1 MKQKIDVTLK
11 GCEVIFEED
20 RIIILEHLKDSDQEF
35 NLEDI
40 MRKFENQTFNMTLST
55 TNDI

>member
-11 GCEVIFEED
+11 NCEVIFEED
-20 RIIILEHLKDSDQEF
+20 RIVLIEHIKENDLEF

-40 MRKFENQTFNMTLST
+40 MRKFEGQTFNMTLST
-55 TNDI
+55 TNNI